1 MIVVPARTWTA
12 ARLGVAVAVPA
23 ILLAACGSSSSSTT
37 ASGSSS
43 ATAGGSSSATAGGS
57 SSATAGG
64 SSSAAAGGSASAS
77 TAKAVTVE
85 THSGDVGTYLTDGAG
100 RTLYLFASDTDG
112 RSSCSAACTE
122 YWPPLTTTGAA
133 AATGGAN
140 SAMVATITR
149 SDGSKQV
156 TYSGHPLYYF
166 AGDAAA
172 GELKGQGV
180 NGFGARWWVVSPT
193 GASITT
199 ESGSGAS
206 SPPSTTKSS
215 GGGGGWS

>member
-37 ASGSSS
+37 A
-43 ATAGGSSSATAGGS
+43 GGSSSATAGGS

-64 SSSAAAGGSASAS
+64 SASASA
-77 TAKAVTVE
+77 AKAVTVE
-85 THSGDVGTYLTDGAG
+85 THSGDVGTYLTDGTG
-100 RTLYLFASDTDG
+100 RTLYLFASDTGG
-112 RSSCSAACTE
+112 RSSCSAACTK

-133 AATGGAN
+133 TASGGAK

-172 GELKGQGV
+172 GDLKGQGI

-199 ESGSGAS
+199 GSGSGAS
-206 SPPSTTKSS
+206 SPSSTTKSS

>member
-23 ILLAACGSSSSSTT
+23 ILLAACGGSSSST
-37 ASGSSS
+37 
-43 ATAGGSSSATAGGS
+43 TAGGS

-64 SSSAAAGGSASAS
+64 SSSAAGRGSASAS

-133 AATGGAN
+133 AAAGGAR